1 MAAAFLT
8 SYGEAYRYLKDAERS
23 QQETLMVQARQSL
36 DKVKLGIAKVIGRET
51 TERHCLV
58 R

>member
-23 QQETLMVQARQSL
+23 QQETLVVQARQSL
-36 DKVKLGIAKVIGRET
+36 DKVKLGIAKVIGREK